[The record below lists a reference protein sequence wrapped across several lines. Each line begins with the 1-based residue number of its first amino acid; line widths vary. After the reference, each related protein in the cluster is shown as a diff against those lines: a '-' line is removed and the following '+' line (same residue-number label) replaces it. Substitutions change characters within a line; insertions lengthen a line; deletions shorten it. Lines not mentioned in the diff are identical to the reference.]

1 MERSMEEGI
10 ADIQNAASPTAFA
23 TSYKP
28 FPFFLSNKFLSL
40 VVSVSHTLNVKKYK
54 KNSYVALLEQSV
66 QDAGF
71 SRRIQ

>member
-1 MERSMEEGI
+1 MGRSMGEAI
-10 ADIQNAASPTAFA
+10 AEIQNAASPVAVP

-54 KNSYVALLEQSV
+54 KNTCVALLEQSV
-66 QDAGF
+66 QDVGF
-71 SRRIQ
+71 SRCIQ